1 MRLTIQSVKKQEI
14 NKEIIE
20 MSVILIMITDI
31 KTVIEIEMKIKI
43 VIVIEIQIINMINKQ
58 VEFNLD
64 QRLPSSKRIL
74 KKFNTKINA
83 KNISKKA
90 KNCNKM
96 NNKLVYK

>member
-1 MRLTIQSVKKQEI
+1 MERIEI
-14 NKEIIE
+14 NF
-20 MSVILIMITDI
+20 ILIMIADI
-31 KTVIEIEMKIKI
+31 KTVIEIEIQIQI
-43 VIVIEIQIINMINKQ
+43 VIQIQIINMINKQ